1 MVNQSPNQSPGRQ
14 RVKWEAPMLTPF
26 NEELAVDCRFA
37 DRYQILSVVG
47 RGSMGVVYKARH
59 ELMGRLV
66 AIKMLRGQLQLDER
80 SVRRFERE
88 ARAASRMDHP
98 NLISVHDF
106 GLTENRQPYLI
117 MDYANGV
124 TLYEIQRR
132 EGALTPTRA
141 VHIFSQ
147 VCDALHHAHV
157 QGVIHRDLKPS
168 NIMILSKD
176 DDPDYVKVFDLG
188 VAKIAWGNEEDKEAI
203 TNTGEVCGSPVY
215 LSPEQCTHQ
224 ALDPRTD
231 IYSLGVVMY
240 ELLTGMPPLMGET
253 VYDTIYMHVH
263 MQPPTFMEMRPDM
276 ALPPRLERIILK
288 ALEKNPDDR
297 YQTMQELK
305 WELLAALETVEPNL
319 RVLPPEALNNLRKRS
334 PVVSAPAPEQEKDK
348 ATGNVR
354 ISQAT
359 NVRISQSGM
368 PVHHKGVVTEALRS
382 TRDNIRSTS
391 ATLQATTDR
400 LRAQLNIYISPVS
413 AAVISS
419 IASVI
424 ITLGAMCLMN
434 AVMKKPATA
443 TAVDA
448 SKMTIVASPSD
459 TLPSVTNGSA
469 NGSAATLPTKTAE
482 ATPTAF
488 SKWFKKSSH
497 PLPASTAKLASK
509 PFPRVLRPTAGHQSD
524 TKVATSTAKAVP
536 ASAQPKAE
544 LVADRPA
551 KTAPQGPASF
561 FSIFN
566 FGGNKSPGPADL
578 SPMPRAAN
586 HPQNSAPAKGNPNQA
601 TAAAPLQNG
610 GNGEGEVRPALA
622 HQGVY
627 QPQATYVAQNGG
639 GRHINGT
646 GTSPLIASA
655 GAAGAY
661 GHHASPGSDPSP
673 NAIPPPSNDQS
684 GFSYQA
690 SQDNASAIDRKREA
704 ALLNNAAVASITD
717 DPAQAIQKLQSALR
731 IDPEYKRAKQNLG
744 RAYLNNANRLRG
756 AGDTQGAM
764 RDYKL
769 AVQTL
774 QSALGSSHPD
784 TQAAQTMY
792 NDFVQSNGH

>member
-1 MVNQSPNQSPGRQ
+1 
-14 RVKWEAPMLTPF
+14 MLTPF
-26 NEELAVDCRFA
+26 NEELTVDCRFA
-37 DRYQILSVVG
+37 ERYQILSVVG

-106 GLTENRQPYLI
+106 GLTEHRQPYLI

-124 TLYEIQRR
+124 TLYEIQKR
-132 EGALTPTRA
+132 EGAITPTRA

-263 MQPPTFMEMRPDM
+263 MQPPTFAEMRPDM

-305 WELLAALETVEPNL
+305 WELLAALEAVDANL
-319 RVLPPEALNNLRKRS
+319 RVLPPDALSNLRRRSPAISTPADPELEKNKATGSVRLTPANNLR
-334 PVVSAPAPEQEKDK
+334 
-348 ATGNVR
+348 
-354 ISQAT
+354 IS
-359 NVRISQSGM
+359 SQQKM

-382 TRDNIRSTS
+382 TRDNIRATS

-400 LRAQLNIYISPVS
+400 IRAQFNIYISPLS

-424 ITLGAMCLMN
+424 VTLGAMFLMN
-434 AVMKKPATA
+434 TVMKKPAAA
-443 TAVDA
+443 TAGDVNRVVVAAAAADRNADA
-448 SKMTIVASPSD
+448 GKAAIVSPENR
-459 TLPSVTNGSA
+459 TTKLTEGAPSSFN
-469 NGSAATLPTKTAE
+469 
-482 ATPTAF
+482 
-488 SKWFKKSSH
+488 KWFKKQPH
-497 PLPASTAKLASK
+497 PLTPAVSKLQAK
-509 PFPRVLRPTAGHQSD
+509 PFPRSMRAPSHPAEPQKTD
-524 TKVATSTAKAVP
+524 VATSAPGSNKTESTITKAQKRADVV
-536 ASAQPKAE
+536 ASKPVKA
-544 LVADRPA
+544 
-551 KTAPQGPASF
+551 TQGPASF

-566 FGGNKSPGPADL
+566 FGGNKSS
-578 SPMPRAAN
+578 SPPDPNPQPRAA
-586 HPQNSAPAKGNPNQA
+586 SAAQSPPVS
-601 TAAAPLQNG
+601 AAPDNA
-610 GNGEGEVRPALA
+610 GEIKPTLA
-622 HQGVY
+622 HQGLY
-627 QPQATYVAQNGG
+627 QPQANNAAQNVGSRHRVGG
-639 GRHINGT
+639 SAAAPN
-646 GTSPLIASA
+646 LIATA
-655 GAAGAY
+655 GGAS
-661 GHHASPGSDPSP
+661 ASPRHTQQPQSSDWSP
-673 NAIPPPSNDQS
+673 NPPQAQQNNEQS
-684 GFSYQA
+684 GFTYQQ
-690 SQDNASAIDRKREA
+690 SQDNTAAIDRKREA
-704 ALLNNAAVASITD
+704 ALLNNAAVASITE

-731 IDPEYKRAKQNLG
+731 IDPGYSRAKQNLG

-774 QSALGSSHPD
+774 QAALGASHPD